1 MPHKNGCLQ
10 NILLNPLKTS
20 VTRFVLAPHI
30 TKKTKELFAAA
41 DRSLFE
47 GFTDE
52 ELDGYINCIEKIYH
66 NIRKQ
71 LPGAECCGGKA
82 NEKMV

>member
-1 MPHKNGCLQ
+1 MWYIKRVHGEDNRY
-10 NILLNPLKTS
+10 NEVEITS
-20 VTRFVLAPHI
+20 EGEEIV
-30 TKKTKELFAAA
+30 KKTKELFAAA